1 MGARSKDCFVVDSS
15 FVLSFL
21 LPDERQEKVDAVFNK
36 LQAGELSL
44 VSAELLPFEVL
55 NGLKMAAVRQRISH
69 IKASKLGGLFLNL
82 PITLLEIDW
91 LLCFHLAWQKK
102 LSVYDASY
110 LLLSR
115 ESHSRLLSLDSHL
128 LPFSQ
133 KHSRS
138 AVKKGN

>member
-44 VSAELLPFEVL
+44 VSTELLPFEVL
-55 NGLKMAAVRQRISH
+55 NGLKMAAVRQRINLSQ
-69 IKASKLGGLFLNL
+69 AAKLGGLFLDL
-82 PITLLEIDW
+82 PITLLKIDW
-91 LLCFHLAWQKK
+91 PQCFRLAWQKK
-102 LSVYDASY
+102 LTVYDAGY

-115 ESHSRLLSLDSHL
+115 SKRLNLLSFDKDLTTYSEN
-128 LPFSQ
+128 
-133 KHSRS
+133 K
-138 AVKKGN
+138 